1 MAITN
6 YEVTSSVATAAFT
19 ASADTAVTVIYLC
32 NINTSTPDG
41 DASVDVYV
49 VPSYD
54 GSTTPPVKNK
64 IYSGLTVPGGDTFV
78 IDTEKLIL
86 NNGDAIFIATP
97 DSTGQVKATIS
108 TIGL

>member
-6 YEVTSSVATAAFT
+6 FQVGTGVATAAYT

-41 DASVDVYV
+41 DAVVDVYV
-49 VPSYD
+49 VPQADS
-54 GSTTPPVKNK
+54 VAEKHK
-64 IYSGLTVPGGDTFV
+64 IYTQLEVKGSDTYV
-78 IDTEKLIL
+78 IDTEKMIL
-86 NNGDAIFIATP
+86 ENGDKIYIATP

>member
-6 YEVTSSVATAAFT
+6 YEVTSSIASAAFT

-32 NINTSTPDG
+32 NINSSTPDG
-41 DASVDVYV
+41 DAVVDVYV
-49 VPSYD
+49 VPQADS
-54 GSTTPPVKNK
+54 VAEKHK
-64 IYSGLTVPGGDTFV
+64 IYSQLTVKGSDTYV
-78 IDTEKLIL
+78 IDTEKMIL
-86 NNGDAIFIATP
+86 ENGDKIYIATP

>member
-6 YEVTSSVATAAFT
+6 YEVTSSTASAAFT

-32 NINTSTPDG
+32 NINSSTPDG

-49 VPSYD
+49 VPNGES
-54 GSTTPPVKNK
+54 VAEKFK
-64 IYSGLTVPGGDTFV
+64 IYNGVTVQGTDTYI

-86 NNGDAIFIATP
+86 ESGDRIFIATP

>member
-6 YEVTSSVATAAFT
+6 YEVTSSTGSAAFT

-32 NINTSTPDG
+32 NINSSTPDG

-49 VPSYD
+49 VPS
-54 GSTTPPVKNK
+54 GSSVADRFK
-64 IYSGLTVPGGDTFV
+64 IYNGVIVQGTDTY
-78 IDTEKLIL
+78 IMDTEKLIL
-86 NNGDAIFIATP
+86 ENGDAIFIATP

>member
-6 YEVTSSVATAAFT
+6 YEVTSSTGTAAFT

-41 DASVDVYV
+41 DAVVDVYV
-49 VPSYD
+49 VPSG
-54 GSTTPPVKNK
+54 GSVADRYK
-64 IYSGLTVPGGDTFV
+64 IYSQLAVKGGDTYV
-78 IDTEKLIL
+78 IDTEKMIL
-86 NNGDAIFIATP
+86 ENGDEIIIATP